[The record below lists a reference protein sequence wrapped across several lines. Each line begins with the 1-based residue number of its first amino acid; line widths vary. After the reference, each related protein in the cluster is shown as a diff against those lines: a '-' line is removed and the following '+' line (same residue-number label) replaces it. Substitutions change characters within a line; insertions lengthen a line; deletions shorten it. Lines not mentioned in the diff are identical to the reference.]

1 MVDDLFLAGIHI
13 DVNVEIKEIICDID
27 LFGNVKYSIC
37 CALPS
42 RRLLFDATI
51 N

>member
-1 MVDDLFLAGIHI
+1 MLDDLFLAGIHI

-37 CALPS
+37 LRYHPDGCYLMS
-42 RRLLFDATI
+42 R
-51 N
+51 